1 MSNTLHSRVNAAL
14 RHIKDKDFKRSSVT
28 IEILDDTVIVTGFVP
43 SFAIKDLIR
52 TTIVA
57 VLKTDEF
64 LNNMVTINLS

>member
-1 MSNTLHSRVNAAL
+1 MSGVRF
-14 RHIKDKDFKRSSVT
+14 DSVEMST
-28 IEILDDTVIVTGFVP
+28 DVLDDTVIVTGFVP